1 MSEEETQPQSDPV
14 GHEEDTFKALL
25 RPAAAEFL
33 GSFFFIFVAVGSAMN
48 IGGTFITQG
57 TVQIGIAL
65 AFGFTIF
72 AIAFSIGHISGGH
85 LNCAVTLAFVVTRK
99 ISVKRGLLYF
109 GGQFFGGL
117 IGAAFLKWLTPAAM
131 QTSCMASNDLGQS
144 VSIWDGFGVEFAC
157 TFFLLLVVSAAS
169 DSQKS
174 NTTLVPLAIGYAVAV
189 CHLMALP
196 ITGCSI
202 NPTRSF
208 ASAFVSIGTT
218 GCGRVWTNHWI
229 FWIAPLLGGLAGAWT
244 YHLLF
249 FGGGPFD
256 NLISMYSSATHLM
269 FGPGFG
275 APSQKS
281 KAQRSE
287 EHHSDE

>member
-1 MSEEETQPQSDPV
+1 MSEEEQPQTEV
-14 GHEEDTFKALL
+14 VAHEEDDLKALL

-48 IGGTFITQG
+48 IGTKFLQPGTT
-57 TVQIGIAL
+57 QIGIAL

-72 AIAFSIGHISGGH
+72 VIAFSIGHISGGH

-99 ISVKRGLLYF
+99 ISIKRGLLYF
-109 GGQFFGGL
+109 GGQLFGGL
-117 IGAAFLKWLTPAAM
+117 LGAAFLKWFTPLDM
-131 QTSCMASNDLGQS
+131 QTGCMASNDLGSQ
-144 VSIWDGFGVEFAC
+144 VSIWDGFGVEFMC

-174 NTTLVPLAIGYAVAV
+174 NTTLVPLAIGYAVTV

-208 ASAFVSIGTT
+208 ASAFVSIGTPD
-218 GCGRVWTNHWI
+218 CGKVWTYHWI
-229 FWIAPLLGGLAGAWT
+229 FWFAPCLGGVAGAVL
-244 YHLLF
+244 YKFFF

-256 NLISMYSSATHLM
+256 NLISMYSVATHLM

-275 APSQKS
+275 APSQK
-281 KAQRSE
+281 QHSE
-287 EHHSDE
+287 Q